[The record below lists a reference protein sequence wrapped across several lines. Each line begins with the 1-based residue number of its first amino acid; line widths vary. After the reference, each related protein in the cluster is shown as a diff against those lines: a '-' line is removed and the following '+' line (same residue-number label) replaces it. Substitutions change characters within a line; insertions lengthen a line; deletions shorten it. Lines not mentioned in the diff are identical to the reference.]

1 MRSFETMKQEIDAHY
16 PLYINGEWVEGEGGR
31 MDVACPANGEKL
43 CAVSAASSGD
53 VDRAVRAARAAFPA
67 WRSLPLPRRY
77 DALMEIHGRIVRN
90 MHRLCVAESL
100 ETGRPLPVSENMLTM
115 GREHFPYFAA
125 LIRSGEDGTNSESC
139 GMRVMVIREPIG
151 VVGAV
156 CAWNVPLLLDFWK
169 LAPALAAG
177 NCVVLKPSSFTPVGT
192 MEFMKLIDGV
202 LPPGVLNVVNGRGSI
217 TGQALLEH
225 PGIDKLTFTGST
237 SVGMSVGLAAA
248 RRVIPATLELGGKSA
263 GIYFADMD
271 EQDLSR
277 AVDVIASGALVNSG
291 QVCAMQSRVLVE
303 EPLYDTLVERVAERL
318 RSAGVGAPWR
328 EGMQMGPVANREQMN
343 SILEYVS
350 IGRQE
355 GARLVTGGERLTQGE
370 LASGFYIAPTLFAD
384 VDNAMRIAQE
394 EIFGPV
400 LSFIRFRDEQ
410 DAIRIANDSRYG
422 LSGGVFTGDLRKA
435 LRVAE
440 AVRTGT
446 MRINGAAGRT
456 MGGSAFG
463 GYKASG
469 IGRECY
475 RTTLD
480 AFSQLKTI
488 AFPY

>member
-1 MRSFETMKQEIDAHY
+1 M
-16 PLYINGEWVEGEGGR
+16 
-31 MDVACPANGEKL
+31 
-43 CAVSAASSGD
+43 
-53 VDRAVRAARAAFPA
+53 
-67 WRSLPLPRRY
+67 
-77 DALMEIHGRIVRN
+77 LMGIYERIVRN
-90 MHRLCVAESL
+90 MRRLSIAESL
-100 ETGRPLPVSENMLTM
+100 ETGRPVPVSENMIAM
-115 GREHFPYFAA
+115 GREYFPYFAS
-125 LIRSGEDGTNSESC
+125 LIRSHEDGTNSESE
-139 GMRVMVIREPIG
+139 GTRVMVIREPIG
-151 VVGAV
+151 VVGAI
-156 CAWNVPLLLDFWK
+156 CAWNVPLLLNFWK

-177 NCVVLKPSSFTPVGT
+177 NCVVLKPSSYTPVGT
-192 MEFMKLIDGV
+192 MELVKLIGDL
-202 LPPGVLNVVNGRGSI
+202 LPPGVLNVVNGKGST
-217 TGQALLEH
+217 TGQFLLDH
-225 PGIDKLTFTGST
+225 PGLDKLTFTGST
-237 SVGMSVGLAAA
+237 AVGVSVGAAAA

-263 GIYFADMD
+263 GIYLADISADDMP
-271 EQDLSR
+271 R
-277 AVDVIASGALVNSG
+277 AIETIVSNAVTNSG

-303 EPLYDTLVERVAERL
+303 DSLYDTLVERVAERL
-318 RSAGVGAPWR
+318 RAVRVGPPWR
-328 EGMQMGPVANREQMN
+328 EDVQMGPVAHRDQLNTV
-343 SILEYVS
+343 LEYIS
-350 IGRQE
+350 LGRRE

-370 LASGFYIAPTLFAD
+370 LAAGFYIAPTLFAD

>member
-303 EPLYDTLVERVAERL
+303 DPLYDTLVERVAERL
-318 RSAGVGAPWR
+318 RSAGVGACLLYTSD
-328 EGMQMGPVANREQMN
+328 A
-343 SILEYVS
+343 
-350 IGRQE
+350 
-355 GARLVTGGERLTQGE
+355 A
-370 LASGFYIAPTLFAD
+370 
-384 VDNAMRIAQE
+384 
-394 EIFGPV
+394 
-400 LSFIRFRDEQ
+400 DEQ
-410 DAIRIANDSRYG
+410 
-422 LSGGVFTGDLRKA
+422 
-435 LRVAE
+435 
-440 AVRTGT
+440 
-446 MRINGAAGRT
+446 
-456 MGGSAFG
+456 
-463 GYKASG
+463 
-469 IGRECY
+469 
-475 RTTLD
+475 
-480 AFSQLKTI
+480 
-488 AFPY
+488 